1 MEYEKAVRIY
11 NTLTQT
17 SMKNEPDY
25 AELYDDFKRYAV
37 EYARIRVNWYMADRE
52 KRIEDD
58 KRRTSLHNALIASI
72 NSLARYME
80 RRGQDISWR
89 TEMGDDRK
97 EIGDFAC
104 YYHCFMGIEAR

>member
-52 KRIEDD
+52 K
-58 KRRTSLHNALIASI
+58 
-72 NSLARYME
+72 
-80 RRGQDISWR
+80 
-89 TEMGDDRK
+89 
-97 EIGDFAC
+97 
-104 YYHCFMGIEAR
+104 